1 MNPLTVLTLTQTIS
15 TTQVLDGSLSTSAA
29 AVYLAVDP
37 LQMFGVMAG
46 LLLALVL
53 FLFVNKFQQW
63 ALILALIGILVWL
76 PVSISGLSL
85 IGAVIVLFFILLASV
100 TRTIGNFFW
109 K

>member
-1 MNPLTVLTLTQTIS
+1 MDPMTVLTMTQTIS
-15 TTQVLDGSLSTSAA
+15 TTQVGSGSLGTSYAIL
-29 AVYLAVDP
+29 YLAVDP

-63 ALILALIGILVWL
+63 ALILALIAVLVWL
-76 PVSISGLSL
+76 PVSISGFSL
-85 IGAVIVLFFILLASV
+85 IGAVIILFFILLSSV